1 MKNEIVIR
9 VCMGPGGIAAGGKN
23 VLDAFSVSLSQH
35 RVSAVLKEKCSAHKV
50 GCLGLCARDVLVE
63 IQRNGSKTVYQYVK
77 PDMVERIVT
86 EHLLGGAVVSEWLVD
101 DAYKNFYGKQIKV
114 VLEDCGRFDPEDIEA
129 YKTAG
134 GYSSAK
140 KVLTSQTPEQVIEEI
155 KTSGLRGRGGAGF
168 PTGLKWEFGRKSPG
182 AEKYIICNADE
193 GDPGAFM
200 DRAVI
205 EGNPH
210 SVIEGMIIGAY
221 AIGASK
227 GYVYIRAEYPLAVE
241 RLKLAIKQA
250 REAGYL
256 GKKIFGSDFNFD
268 ILIKLGAGAFVCG
281 EETALIASIEGLRGM
296 PRAKPPFP
304 AQKGLWNKPTIINNV
319 ETFANVPV
327 IIRKGASWFA
337 SYGTEKS
344 KGTKVFALTGKVKN
358 TGLIEVPMGITLRE
372 IIYEIGGGIVGNKE
386 LKAVQTG
393 GPSGGCI
400 PVEQLDIKVDYESLA
415 KVGSIVGSG
424 GMIVLDT
431 DNCMVN
437 MAKYF
442 LNFTQSESCGKCV
455 PCRIGTKRLLE
466 ILTRITEGNG
476 RKGDIELLE
485 SLSADVKSSSLCG
498 LGQTAPNPVMSTIKY
513 YRDEYEAH
521 INEKRCPAGVC
532 KNLLTYTIAE
542 GACTGC
548 GACKRV
554 CPSGA
559 ITGEKKKPHAINQDL
574 CITCGACFDTCK
586 FNAIKKG
593 QRLHKGVRA

>member
-9 VCMGPGGIAAGGKN
+9 VCMGPGGIAAGGKD
-23 VLDAFSVSLSQH
+23 VLDSFKTALSQH
-35 RVSAVLKEKCSAHKV
+35 QVSAVLKEKCSAHKV

-63 IQRNGSKTVYQYVK
+63 IQNNGSKTVYQYVK

-86 EHLLGGAVVSEWLVD
+86 EHLLGGTVVSEWLVD

-134 GYSSAK
+134 GYTSAK

-155 KTSGLRGRGGAGF
+155 KKSGLRGRGGAGF

-182 AEKYIICNADE
+182 TEKYIICNADE

-210 SVIEGMIIGAY
+210 SVLEGMIIGAY

-256 GKKIFGSDFNFD
+256 GKKIFGANFSFD
-268 ILIKLGAGAFVCG
+268 IIIKLGAGAFVCG

-319 ETFANVPV
+319 ETFANIPA
-327 IIRKGASWFA
+327 IIKKGASWFA

-372 IIYEIGGGIVGNKE
+372 IIYEIGGGIVDNKQ

-400 PVEQLDIKVDYESLA
+400 PADQLDIKVDYESLA
-415 KVGSIVGSG
+415 QVGSIVGSG

-442 LNFTQSESCGKCV
+442 LNFTKSESCGKCI
-455 PCRIGTKRLLE
+455 PCRIGTKRILE
-466 ILTRITEGNG
+466 ILTRITEGKG
-476 RKGDIELLE
+476 RKDDIELLE
-485 SLSADVKSSSLCG
+485 TLSSDVKTSSLCG
-498 LGQTAPNPVMSTIKY
+498 LGQTAPNPVLSTIRY
-513 YRDEYEAH
+513 FRDEYEAH
-521 INEKRCPAGVC
+521 IHEKRCPAGVC
-532 KNLLTYTIAE
+532 KDLLTYSIIE
-542 GACTGC
+542 KSCTGC
-548 GACKRV
+548 TACARV

-559 ITGEKKKPHAINQDL
+559 ITGEKKKPHVINQDL
-574 CITCGACFDTCK
+574 CIKCGACFDTCK
-586 FNAIKKG
+586 FKAIKK
-593 QRLHKGVRA
+593 V

>member
-1 MKNEIVIR
+1 MNNELIIR
-9 VCMGPGGIAAGGKN
+9 VCMGPGGIAAGGKA
-23 VLDAFSVSLSQH
+23 VLDSFKASLSQH
-35 RVSAVLKEKCSAHKV
+35 KVSAVLKEKCSAHKV

-63 IQRNGSKTVYQYVK
+63 IQNNGSKTVYQYVK

-86 EHLLGGAVVSEWLVD
+86 EHLLGGVAIPEWLVD

-114 VLEDCGRFDPEDIEA
+114 VLADCGRFDPEDIDA
-129 YKTAG
+129 YKAAG
-134 GYSSAK
+134 GYTAAK
-140 KVLTSQTPEQVIEEI
+140 KVLSSLTPEAVIAEI
-155 KTSGLRGRGGAGF
+155 KASGLRGRGGAGF

-182 AEKYIICNADE
+182 TEKYIICNADE

-221 AIGASK
+221 AIGSSK

-256 GKKIFGSDFNFD
+256 GKKIFGSDFDFD
-268 ILIKLGAGAFVCG
+268 LIIKLGAGAFVCG

-319 ETFANVPV
+319 ETFANITA
-327 IIRKGASWFA
+327 IINKGAQWFA

-372 IIYEIGGGIVGNKE
+372 IIYEIGGGIVGDKE

-400 PVEQLDIKVDYESLA
+400 PAEQLDIKVDYESLA

-424 GMIVLDT
+424 GMIVLDSE
-431 DNCMVN
+431 NCMVN

-442 LNFTQSESCGKCV
+442 LHFTQSESCGKCV

-466 ILTRITEGNG
+466 TLTRITEGKG
-476 RKGDIELLE
+476 RQGDIELLE
-485 SLSADVKSSSLCG
+485 SLSNDIRTSSLCG
-498 LGQTAPNPVMSTIKY
+498 LGQTAPNPVLSTIRY

-521 INEKRCPAGVC
+521 IRDKRCPAGVC
-532 KNLLTYTIAE
+532 KALISFAILEKT
-542 GACTGC
+542 CTGC
-548 GACKRV
+548 TACAKV
-554 CPSGA
+554 CPTNA
-559 ITGEKKKPHAINQDL
+559 ILGEKKKPHTIIQEK
-574 CITCGACFDTCK
+574 CIQCGTCYDTCK
-586 FNAIKKG
+586 FKAIKKG
-593 QRLHKGVRA
+593 SRQEAGKA

>member
-1 MKNEIVIR
+1 
-9 VCMGPGGIAAGGKN
+9 MGPGGIAAGGKA
-23 VLDAFSVSLSQH
+23 VLDSFQASLSQH
-35 RVSAVLKEKCSAHKV
+35 KVSAVLKEKCSAHKV

-63 IQRNGSKTVYQYVK
+63 IQNNGSKTVYQYVK

-86 EHLLGGAVVSEWLVD
+86 EHLLGGVAIQEWLVD

-129 YKTAG
+129 YKANG
-134 GYSSAK
+134 GYTAAK
-140 KVLTSQTPEQVIEEI
+140 KVLSSQTPEAVIEEI
-155 KTSGLRGRGGAGF
+155 KASGLRGRGGAGF

-182 AEKYIICNADE
+182 TEKYIICNADE

-210 SVIEGMIIGAY
+210 AVIEGMIIGAY

-256 GKKIFGSDFNFD
+256 GKKIFGTEFNFD
-268 ILIKLGAGAFVCG
+268 IIIKLGAGAFVCG

-319 ETFANVPV
+319 ETFANIAP
-327 IIRKGASWFA
+327 IIKKGAQWFA

-372 IIYEIGGGIVGNKE
+372 IIYEIGGGIVDNKE

-400 PVEQLDIKVDYESLA
+400 PVDQLDIKVDYESLA

-424 GMIVLDT
+424 GMIVLDS

-437 MAKYF
+437 MAQYF
-442 LNFTQSESCGKCV
+442 LNFTKSESCGKCV

-466 ILTRITEGNG
+466 ILTRITEGKG
-476 RKGDIELLE
+476 RQGDIELLE
-485 SLSADVKSSSLCG
+485 SLSNDIRSSSLCG
-498 LGQTAPNPVMSTIKY
+498 LGQTAPNPVLSTIRY

-521 INEKRCPAGVC
+521 IRDKRCPAGVC
-532 KNLLTYTIAE
+532 KALISFEILE
-542 GACTGC
+542 KACTGC
-548 GACKRV
+548 TACARV
-554 CPSGA
+554 CPTNA
-559 ITGEKKKPHAINQDL
+559 ILGEKKKPHKIIQEK
-574 CITCGACFDTCK
+574 CIQCGTCFDTCK
-586 FNAIKKG
+586 FKAIKKG
-593 QRLHKGVRA
+593 SRQEAVKA